1 MIGNLKLVSISIKSL
16 IAEPAGIQK
25 AYEDYTQLFI
35 GPNSLPAPLWES
47 VYLDREIDCLRNK
60 HCFLIKKALESG
72 NEEKEDDLW
81 SSIIFL

>member
-1 MIGNLKLVSISIKSL
+1 MKLVSSSIKSL
-16 IAEPAGIQK
+16 LAEPAGIQK

-60 HCFLIKKALESG
+60 HCFLIKKVFESG

-81 SSIIFL
+81 SSFIFL